1 MVTNSRRRATVARGV
16 AVRMLPP
23 MRQAVRDFGA
33 RIRAGRAFTL
43 GDLLVL
49 ALLATGLY
57 AGLRLA
63 LRAPAEVHGPSLSLD
78 LAALPWYACRSTARM
93 AAAYALSLLFALWFG
108 GAAAKS
114 RGSERLLMPVLD
126 VLQSVPILSFLPIVL
141 MSATAVLPEGAATEL
156 ASIVLIFTSQAW
168 NLAYSYY
175 QSSTL
180 VPHELREA
188 AAVARL
194 PRLLRF
200 RTLELP
206 FAAIGLIWNSVMS
219 WAGGW
224 FFLMAA
230 ESFRVGDRD
239 FRLPGLGSYLQSA
252 AANDDTRALV
262 AGALTLVVV
271 VVLLDQL
278 VWRPLLAWSTRF
290 KLDAVEG
297 EDAPTS
303 WFLSVLRRSTIAGW
317 VAQGVL
323 RPALAAVDRFG
334 ARRAA
339 GTAVAAPER
348 QADAPAPPALRIA
361 VGALAL
367 GAAYGGWR
375 AAVLLAP
382 LPLRDWAHIGV
393 ALLATAG
400 RVAASLL
407 LALLWT
413 VPAGVAIGLE
423 PRLARIAEPLLSIAA
438 SFPATALFPA
448 VLLALA
454 HVPGGLD
461 LGATLLM
468 SLGTMWYLLF
478 NVVAGAHAIPQDL
491 LQTTKLL
498 RLPRLQRWRTLILP
512 ALFPYLVTGAITA
525 AGGAWNASIVAER
538 VHAGHEVLSTTG
550 IGALIA
556 EASDRDDGGRLLL
569 AATLALVA
577 CVLLLNR
584 LVWRRLYR
592 LAAVRY
598 RVE

>member
-1 MVTNSRRRATVARGV
+1 
-16 AVRMLPP
+16 
-23 MRQAVRDFGA
+23 
-33 RIRAGRAFTL
+33 
-43 GDLLVL
+43 
-49 ALLATGLY
+49 
-57 AGLRLA
+57 
-63 LRAPAEVHGPSLSLD
+63 
-78 LAALPWYACRSTARM
+78 
-93 AAAYALSLLFALWFG
+93 
-108 GAAAKS
+108 
-114 RGSERLLMPVLD
+114 
-126 VLQSVPILSFLPIVL
+126 
-141 MSATAVLPEGAATEL
+141 
-156 ASIVLIFTSQAW
+156 
-168 NLAYSYY
+168 
-175 QSSTL
+175 
-180 VPHELREA
+180 
-188 AAVARL
+188 
-194 PRLLRF
+194 
-200 RTLELP
+200 
-206 FAAIGLIWNSVMS
+206 
-219 WAGGW
+219 
-224 FFLMAA
+224 
-230 ESFRVGDRD
+230 
-239 FRLPGLGSYLQSA
+239 
-252 AANDDTRALV
+252 
-262 AGALTLVVV
+262 
-271 VVLLDQL
+271 
-278 VWRPLLAWSTRF
+278 
-290 KLDAVEG
+290 
-297 EDAPTS
+297 
-303 WFLSVLRRSTIAGW
+303 
-317 VAQGVL
+317 
-323 RPALAAVDRFG
+323 
-334 ARRAA
+334 
-339 GTAVAAPER
+339 
-348 QADAPAPPALRIA
+348 
-361 VGALAL
+361 
-367 GAAYGGWR
+367 
-375 AAVLLAP
+375 VLLAP

-491 LQTTKLL
+491 LQTTRLL

-569 AATLALVA
+569 AATLALVG